1 MISEVRQ
8 RSWLLGR
15 QIRAT
20 VDGREIYGR
29 AVDLDA
35 EGHLLLA
42 LPDGSVI
49 TLSSAEGVRQV
60 L

>member
-1 MISEVRQ
+1 
-8 RSWLLGR
+8 
-15 QIRAT
+15 